1 MQINSRVKKRQ
12 HPKQHFGSKL
22 WLAYYI
28 HNDVLCRNYLKMWI
42 SNKNPNILLTHMFQT
57 WELIILE
64 HNFVIYLFY
73 TMNKINHQAE
83 NIEVSYFKFTY
94 KRYAYLKVYK

>member
-12 HPKQHFGSKL
+12 HPKQHFSNKL

-28 HNDVLCRNYLKMWI
+28 HNDVLCRNYLKMCI
-42 SNKNPNILLTHMFQT
+42 TNKNPNILLTHMFLT

-64 HNFVIYLFY
+64 HNFVIYH
-73 TMNKINHQAE
+73 K
-83 NIEVSYFKFTY
+83 
-94 KRYAYLKVYK
+94 